1 MTLPLSI
8 AATGMCCNVGYSVPS
23 AFAAIQAGLDHFAE
37 TSFYDLNGKP
47 LVGAQLYKND
57 TWGDER
63 LLWMFNCVVAECISK
78 FPKIIPEKTCLIFL
92 LAEETQNYSSTGY
105 HPLFNRV
112 KTPYHHTSFCIQEG
126 KTGIGTAVLNAQHLI
141 YSETVSHVLIVG
153 VDSYF
158 YPSRINDLLSR
169 ERVLC
174 TSNRD
179 GFIPGEGAGA
189 IVLCKPQNAVQSV
202 CITGTGV
209 DSENAHILQYEKP
222 NMAKGL
228 SRAIR
233 KALQE
238 SASLLVETDFHV
250 SGVTGE
256 SWYFREVALA
266 INRCL
271 EKKKRQYSHY
281 QLASNIGETGAA
293 SGLLTLAYLNEMMLR
308 SSEINQKVL
317 LHFSGDNGQ
326 RVVFI
331 AEYLKDK

>member
-1 MTLPLSI
+1 
-8 AATGMCCNVGYSVPS
+8 
-23 AFAAIQAGLDHFAE
+23 
-37 TSFYDLNGKP
+37 
-47 LVGAQLYKND
+47 
-57 TWGDER
+57 
-63 LLWMFNCVVAECISK
+63 
-78 FPKIIPEKTCLIFL
+78 
-92 LAEETQNYSSTGY
+92 
-105 HPLFNRV
+105 
-112 KTPYHHTSFCIQEG
+112 
-126 KTGIGTAVLNAQHLI
+126 
-141 YSETVSHVLIVG
+141 
-153 VDSYF
+153 
-158 YPSRINDLLSR
+158 
-169 ERVLC
+169 
-174 TSNRD
+174 
-179 GFIPGEGAGA
+179 
-189 IVLCKPQNAVQSV
+189 
-202 CITGTGV
+202 
-209 DSENAHILQYEKP
+209 
-222 NMAKGL
+222 MAKGL

-326 RVVFI
+326 RVAFI